1 MDDLGK
7 GRMMPVHYGCA
18 ELHFQ
23 TISSPL
29 ATQIPQAA
37 GAAYAC
43 KLEGSGRVAAC
54 FFGEGAASEGD
65 MPSGL
70 NIAATTE
77 APVLFICRN
86 NGYAISTP
94 AREQYRGDGIA
105 ARGIAY
111 GMHTLRVDGGD
122 VFAMLAATRAARA
135 VAAGAGPGGR
145 MQPVL
150 IEAMAYREGHHSTS
164 DDSSRYRSADEVR
177 TWRETANPVRR
188 LRAFLTHAGWWDDA
202 RDAAL
207 VAEERKAVL
216 AAMHAAEKKPRPALD
231 TLVSDVY
238 KDIPPHLEDQFRDT
252 KEHLAKYKDNYE
264 LR

>member
-1 MDDLGK
+1 
-7 GRMMPVHYGCA
+7 MPVHYGCA

-43 KLEGSGRVAAC
+43 KLEGAGRVVAC

-122 VFAMLAATRAARA
+122 VFAVLAAMRTARA
-135 VAAGAGPGGR
+135 IAVGGGAGAGGEAAAAAPPR

-150 IEAMAYREGHHSTS
+150 IEAMAYRE
-164 DDSSRYRSADEVR
+164 AEEVR
-177 TWRETANPVRR
+177 AWREAANPVRR
-188 LRAFLTHAGWWDDA
+188 LRRYMERAGWWDDA
-202 RDAAL
+202 AEAAL
-207 VAEERKAVL
+207 VARERSAVL
-216 AAMHAAEKKPRPALD
+216 AAMQAAERKPRPQLRQ
-231 TLVSDVY
+231 LVTDVY
-238 KDIPPHLEDQFRDT
+238 KDVPPHIEEQYVELQR
-252 KEHLAKYKDNYE
+252 HMAKYPAEYPQ
-264 LR
+264 